1 MKLFEDKIRTD
12 NSPSKHIDN
21 SFDFYDRSA
30 SPQVSIIR
38 EKLNQW
44 FENYPENE
52 KMEMKARFRTSFSPA
67 FYELFLHELF
77 IMQGFTLETHPNLPD
92 TNNKPDFLVKGHG
105 IEFYLE
111 AKEATDTTDEEQSEK
126 NKKGRLFDEL
136 NETNSPNF
144 FICIDNLVLKSGNQP
159 SGKKVRLF
167 LESKLQNFNPDE
179 DEFHSRVYDG
189 TSDIIYEDDDLLLE
203 ISLLS
208 KSIEIRGKVGVQ
220 PIGIYPG
227 ESWWGGSEN
236 SIKSSIIKKAKR
248 YGKPDKPLLICIN
261 STSKKG
267 INDYD
272 ILNALFGE
280 LKISYSTNPDPNKRN
295 ERLERNFDG
304 IFGNSSNRRYTKV
317 SGVLITNVYPSNIHV
332 AKHWLV
338 KHPFSMIDLNLDI
351 FGLTNLKIQRNDLVT
366 LLKKNI
372 NEILEIS
379 DNWINHEW
387 F

>member
-1 MKLFEDKIRTD
+1 MKLFEDKIRID

-44 FENYPENE
+44 FENYPDNE
-52 KMEMKARFRTSFSPA
+52 KIEMKARFKTSFSPT

-77 IMQGFTLETHPNLPD
+77 IKQGFTMEIHPDMLD
-92 TNNKPDFLVKGHG
+92 TDNKPDFLVKGHG

-111 AKEATDTTDEEQSEK
+111 AKEATDTTDEEKSAK
-126 NKKGRLFDEL
+126 NKQNRLFDEL
-136 NETNSPNF
+136 NKTNSPNF
-144 FICIDNLVLKSGNQP
+144 FICIDNVVLKSGSQP
-159 SGKKVRLF
+159 SGRKVRLF
-167 LESKLQNFNPDE
+167 LESKLQNFNPDD
-179 DEFHSRVYDG
+179 DEFQNKLYSAA
-189 TSDIIYEDDDLLLE
+189 SDITYEDDDLLIE

-208 KSIEIRGKVGVQ
+208 KSIELRGNSRVQ
-220 PIGIYPG
+220 RIGIYPG
-227 ESWWGGSEN
+227 NSWWGGAEN

-248 YGKPDKPLLICIN
+248 YGKLDKPLLICIN
-261 STSKKG
+261 STSEKDTD
-267 INDYD
+267 DYD

-280 LKISYSTNPDPNKRN
+280 LKFSYSKNPDPNKRN

-304 IFGNSSNRRYTKV
+304 FFGNSSNRKYTRV
-317 SGVLITNVYPSNIHV
+317 SGVLITKVYPSNIHI

-338 KHPFSMIDLNLDI
+338 KHPFSMIDLNLDM
-351 FGLTNLKIQRNDLVT
+351 FGLTNLKIQRNELVT

-372 NEILEIS
+372 NEILGIS
-379 DNWINHEW
+379 NNWINHEW